1 MESRFWIAHICL
13 AKSYEKER
21 VYSEA
26 LAACEKAWEFSV
38 GNSEALSLAG
48 YIHAVSGEKAS
59 AEAKIHQMLELGKT
73 RYVPPYNPALVFA
86 GLRDAESAVRW
97 LEEAFADRDV
107 HMIFLLDHKW
117 DALRSSEQFQQI
129 VARVGLAASSTTTR
143 RRRTVQFGN
152 R

>member
-1 MESRFWIAHICL
+1 MQCRG
-13 AKSYEKER
+13 KKRKER
-21 VYSEA
+21 
-26 LAACEKAWEFSV
+26 
-38 GNSEALSLAG
+38 G
-48 YIHAVSGEKAS
+48 KAS

-73 RYVPPYNPALVFA
+73 RYVPRYNPALVFA

-97 LEEAFADRDV
+97 LEQAFADRDV

-117 DALRSSEQFQQI
+117 DALRSSERFQQI